1 MKQSLILAFLLG
13 AMLCNLSTQTT
24 GQEYG
29 HTFGRLCG
37 QVADSKFMSTP
48 RATWHLVA
56 AGRPTKAEVLLYRR
70 IGHKKCCSKKD
81 SPVLQGWTENDGTFD
96 FESVLPGHYWVVVV
110 VANKR
115 YKTTVTV
122 ISSISKVGDCSGLIF
137 QIKDGESQIFR
148 MVELH

>member
-1 MKQSLILAFLLG
+1 MRQFIILVFMLG
-13 AMLCNLSTQTT
+13 AMVCNLSSQIT
-24 GQEYG
+24 GQENG
-29 HTFGRLCG
+29 NTFGRLCG
-37 QVADSKFMSTP
+37 QVADSRFMSTP

-81 SPVLQGWTENDGTFD
+81 SPVLRGWTENDGTFD
-96 FESVLPGHYWVVVV
+96 LESVLPGHYWMVVV
-110 VANKR
+110 VAKKR

-122 ISSISKVGDCSGLIF
+122 NSSISKVGDCSGLIF
-137 QIKDGESQIFR
+137 QIKDGESQIFP